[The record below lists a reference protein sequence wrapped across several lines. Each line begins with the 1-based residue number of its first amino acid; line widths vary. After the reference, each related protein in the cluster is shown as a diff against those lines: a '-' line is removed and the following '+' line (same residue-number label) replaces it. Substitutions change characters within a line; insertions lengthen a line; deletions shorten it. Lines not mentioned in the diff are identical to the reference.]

1 MRAILISGLL
11 ILFLWLPGQGALA
24 QEPILGEVRYFGFSF
39 CPRGWSE
46 ANGQLMEISQN
57 SALFSLL
64 GTIYGGNGRTTFAL
78 PDLRGRVPIHVGQGP
93 GLPKYAQG
101 SKGGT
106 ATTTLS
112 VEQMPAHSH
121 PIRVSSGTASYSD
134 GTNGVLAASSTNR
147 NKVESYIYDA
157 PGTADQELAE
167 DSLGETG
174 GDESHDNMQPYL
186 TLRACIALTG
196 LYPSRS

>member
-1 MRAILISGLL
+1 MKATLISGLL
-11 ILFLWLPGQGALA
+11 ILFFWLPAQGAWS

-78 PDLRGRVPIHVGQGP
+78 PDLRGRVPIHIGQGP
-93 GLPKYAQG
+93 GLPKYTQG
-101 SKGGT
+101 SKGGA

-134 GTNGVLAASSTNR
+134 GTNGVLAASSTNK